1 MPLFE
6 NLPYTNFENINL
18 DMILMDIKTMGQKY
32 DELDGRLDELEAS
45 YTIINQNIT
54 NIQNEL
60 DEIDLSGLEGRLDV
74 VEQDLSIAMDRE
86 LQLELRVS
94 TLEETVSNQG
104 TAITN
109 NTTAITNNNIGSV
122 NRDNALSARLSVLEA
137 AKLHDVY
144 NYYSDG
150 NQCIFGSDLRKLPS
164 ACKTIDGYPLFWGNT
179 QNRAENQ
186 TKTRAWKFTDD
197 GMVPNTDSTDGYDY
211 YQTGMV
217 CSGLVLG
224 NQYTVTFAVSSGGD
238 ATPTWYSHTFLASN
252 ESWTVAT
259 GCTIR
264 YRNFLGWSGADD
276 TYKTISFMGTP
287 ASWASF
293 LGNNKIVYLYVEQ
306 GSGSVDT
313 GATAKP
319 KFTIKDRLPFLND
332 GEAPAPVIPA
342 PTQYDFYRTQEIT
355 LSCVDPTTGTETTFT
370 GDIRVYFYLWSF
382 NGMLNGYAKVVFLTS
397 NQLYTK
403 LSQYSTSFT
412 VLIDITNE
420 GLTRQKHQVP
430 MMDSNPI
437 EGHYAKLTM
446 LNGSGG
452 TDPIEDAR
460 LQWESAPFT
469 PSEVIENV
477 GYVVANIPIINLIH

>member
-6 NLPYTNFENINL
+6 MLPYTNFENVNL
-18 DMILMDIKTMGQKY
+18 DMILMDIKTMSQA
-32 DELDGRLDELEAS
+32 LDGLDDRITALEAS
-45 YTIINQNIT
+45 YTVINQTIN
-54 NIQNEL
+54 NIQAEL
-60 DEIDLSGLEGRLDV
+60 DEIDLSGLEHRVDV
-74 VEQDLSIAMDRE
+74 VEEDLSILMQRE
-86 LQLELRVS
+86 LGLETRMS
-94 TLEETVSNQG
+94 TAEENISGNTTS
-104 TAITN
+104 ITN

-122 NRDNALSARLSVLEA
+122 NRDNALSARISVLEA

-164 ACKTIDGYPLFWGNT
+164 ACKSSDGYPLFWGNT
-179 QNRAENQ
+179 TNRVENQ

-238 ATPTWYSHTFLASN
+238 ATPTWYKHTFLASN

-264 YRNFLGWSGADD
+264 FRNFLGWSGADD

-313 GATAKP
+313 SVTAKP
-319 KFTIKDRLPFLND
+319 KFTIKDRLPFMND
-332 GEAPAPVIPA
+332 GEAPTPVIPA

-355 LSCVDPTTGTETTFT
+355 LNCVDPTTGTETTFT
-370 GDIRVYFYLWSF
+370 GDVRIYFYLWSY
-382 NGMLNGYAKVVFLTS
+382 NGMLNGYAKLVFLST
-397 NQLYTK
+397 NPLYTY
-403 LSQYSTSFT
+403 LSQYSTSFQT
-412 VLIDITNE
+412 LIDITNE
-420 GLTRQKHQVP
+420 GLTRQIHQVP
-430 MMDSNPI
+430 MTDSNPI

-452 TDPIEDAR
+452 TDPIEKAL
-460 LQWESAPFT
+460 LQWESAPFS
-469 PSEVIENV
+469 PSEVVQNV
-477 GYVVANIPIINLIH
+477 GYAVANIPIINLIH